1 MVYDKLFIK
10 NHVFEPRL
18 GNLFKTAFPFV
29 QSKRSSMAHESFSRC
44 ASPRHGVGVIE
55 WVSQKE
61 VEGGETAT
69 GIDASLGQA
78 GSA

>member
-1 MVYDKLFIK
+1 
-10 NHVFEPRL
+10 
-18 GNLFKTAFPFV
+18 
-29 QSKRSSMAHESFSRC
+29 MAHESFSRC

-78 GSA
+78 GSAWTMGFGGWECSRFLNN